1 MIKDMCEFRI
11 DRLTVQLSINV
22 KPHVVKQIDN
32 TRGNRSRSG
41 FINDCIIEHFTPKG
55 EADIN
60 RIARLE
66 DEVAYL
72 RDQNTRMLDAVAQRL
87 LTPSEPKRHWWNR
100 AFKRT

>member
-55 EADIN
+55 QLLGLKPRACISFEFF
-60 RIARLE
+60 
-66 DEVAYL
+66 
-72 RDQNTRMLDAVAQRL
+72 RDTIG
-87 LTPSEPKRHWWNR
+87 
-100 AFKRT
+100 